1 MSHLQRD
8 PVFIHV
14 RLYDVQLVI
23 VQIPCCPPGRNAED
37 RRSVAAADAPPSI
50 GQPFFATQITC
61 IYQLLRLIL
70 QPQHH
75 SFLPSSTPAAV
86 PHASAREPLC
96 GDTLQTAA
104 AVLRDAISFLF
115 SFGYRLSQKI
125 SSKPFGI
132 WAQKERE
139 LPAAQILL
147 RRGHSRNL
155 WALRPKKKSGRNL
168 SCGHG
173 NSTGNRKS
181 LTMRVQAGIL
191 RTLRLSCRKQYA
203 QISITSQLY
212 HKILWLSRKRR
223 LTATRKSVLPGDIHT
238 PEAAQNTAATGAESR
253 HAPTGLR
260 FLRSAHFPSAGA
272 HPARHPP
279 A

>member
-1 MSHLQRD
+1 MIRR
-8 PVFIHV
+8 
-14 RLYDVQLVI
+14 RL
-23 VQIPCCPPGRNAED
+23 P
-37 RRSVAAADAPPSI
+37 
-50 GQPFFATQITC
+50 
-61 IYQLLRLIL
+61 
-70 QPQHH
+70 
-75 SFLPSSTPAAV
+75 LPSSGTPFLSCFHLVTAF
-86 PHASAREPLC
+86 HFLRKH
-96 GDTLQTAA
+96 QTNR
-104 AVLRDAISFLF
+104 L
-115 SFGYRLSQKI
+115 RLSPDLLPQSCGLKSLKYTKYSCASQALSCAKISRRTLLPIDSEFPNI

-132 WAQKERE
+132 WAKKERE
-139 LPAAQILL
+139 HPTAQLLL

-191 RTLRLSCRKQYA
+191 RTLRLSCREQYA

-212 HKILWLSRKRR
+212 HKILWLSRKQR

-272 HPARHPP
+272 HPA
-279 A
+279 

>member
-1 MSHLQRD
+1 MIRR
-8 PVFIHV
+8 
-14 RLYDVQLVI
+14 RL
-23 VQIPCCPPGRNAED
+23 P
-37 RRSVAAADAPPSI
+37 
-50 GQPFFATQITC
+50 
-61 IYQLLRLIL
+61 
-70 QPQHH
+70 
-75 SFLPSSTPAAV
+75 LPSSGTPFLSCFHLV
-86 PHASAREPLC
+86 
-96 GDTLQTAA
+96 TA
-104 AVLRDAISFLF
+104 FLK
-115 SFGYRLSQKI
+115 KI

-132 WAQKERE
+132 WAKKERE

-155 WALRPKKKSGRNL
+155 WALRPKKKSGRNP

-191 RTLRLSCRKQYA
+191 RTLRLSCREQYA

-238 PEAAQNTAATGAESR
+238 PEAAQNTAASGAGSR
-253 HAPTGLR
+253 HAPTGLLQLLF
-260 FLRSAHFPSAGA
+260 FLFCVGHNCPSIIALSLSCITSYHELWLFVNGFSE
-272 HPARHPP
+272 
-279 A
+279 